1 MAPPVSSPA
10 RDPDDFGILLGLAYQ
25 AFVDALHTHL
35 RQQGFDDLGP
45 SFGYVFRVLAVQ
57 PLTATQLASRLR
69 LTPQGAAKIVDD
81 MVQRGYVLRQADPDD
96 GRARR
101 LVLAPR
107 GEQALAEARAFHAA
121 FEQRL
126 SDLHGVEEVMGVRT
140 MLEALVAGSNGPRQ
154 TDTSS
159 RLLRPL

>member
-1 MAPPVSSPA
+1 MTAPASSPA
-10 RDPDDFGILLGLAYQ
+10 RDHDDFGILLGLAYQ
-25 AFVDALHTHL
+25 AFVEALHAHL

-45 SFGYVFRVLAVQ
+45 SFGYVFRVLGVQ
-57 PLTATQLASRLR
+57 PLTATQLASRLH

-81 MVQRGYVLRQADPDD
+81 MVQRGYVRRQADPDD

-126 SDLHGVEEVMGVRT
+126 GERHGAAAVTRLRAL
-140 MLEALVAGSNGPRQ
+140 LEALVAGSDGPRQ
-154 TDTSS
+154 PDTSS
-159 RLLRPL
+159 RLLRAL